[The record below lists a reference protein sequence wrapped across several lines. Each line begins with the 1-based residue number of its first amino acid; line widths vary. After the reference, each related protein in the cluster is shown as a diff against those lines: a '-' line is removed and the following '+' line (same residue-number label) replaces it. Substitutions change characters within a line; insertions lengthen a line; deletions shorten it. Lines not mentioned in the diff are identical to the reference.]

1 MTKADVERVAKAY
14 MKSDQF
20 VILVLGK
27 EKDFEAP
34 LASLGKV
41 TRIDITIPK

>member
-1 MTKADVERVAKAY
+1 VSKQYLKTDELAVVVA
-14 MKSDQF
+14 
-20 VILVLGK
+20 GK

-34 LASLGKV
+34 LTSLGKV